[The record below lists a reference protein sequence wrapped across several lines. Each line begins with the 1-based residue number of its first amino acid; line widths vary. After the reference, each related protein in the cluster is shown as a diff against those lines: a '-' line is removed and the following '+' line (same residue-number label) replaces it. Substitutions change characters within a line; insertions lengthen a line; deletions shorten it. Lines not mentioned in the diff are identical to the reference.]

1 MSSAKDNIRKTLIK
15 TGRRLVK
22 EKGAEFLTAR
32 KLSDASGFSIGTIY
46 NQFGTMDGFIMEQNR
61 LTMDELLSYMR
72 EIFADDDAYQ
82 MLNRYLDT
90 FVAFVLAN
98 QNLWFLLY
106 NFHLNAVYKKL
117 PKDYLRKMV
126 EVTSIWQPYFD
137 KVYPNLR
144 PKERQLSL
152 HVLWLALFSV
162 SSFLTTQA
170 LDNFSRVN
178 RKNLCK
184 LLLNTYLAGLT
195 VLNEER

>member
-1 MSSAKDNIRKTLIK
+1 MISTKDNIRKVLIK
-15 TGRRLVK
+15 TGRKLVK
-22 EKGAEFLTAR
+22 EKGAAYLTAR
-32 KLSDASGFSIGTIY
+32 KLSDASGYSIGTIY
-46 NQFGTMDGFIMEQNR
+46 NQFGTMDRFIMEQNR
-61 LTMDELLSYMR
+61 ITMDELLKYMR
-72 EIFADDDAYQ
+72 DIFEEDDAYL

-106 NFHLNAVYKKL
+106 NFHLNAVYTQL

-126 EVTSIWQPYFD
+126 EVTALWQPYFD
-137 KVYPNLR
+137 KVYPNLQ

-152 HVLWLALFSV
+152 RVLWLALFSV

-170 LDNFSRVN
+170 LDSFSRVN

-184 LLLNTYLAGLT
+184 LLLNTYMAGLT
-195 VLNEER
+195 VLNEDR

>member
-1 MSSAKDNIRKTLIK
+1 MIKDNIRKILIK

-22 EKGAEFLTAR
+22 EKGAEYLTAR
-32 KLSDASGFSIGTIY
+32 KLSDASGYSVGTIY
-46 NQFGTMDGFIMEQNR
+46 NQFGTMDGFIMEQNKI
-61 LTMDELLSYMR
+61 TMDELLKYMR
-72 EIFADDDAYQ
+72 SIFAEDDAYL

-126 EVTSIWQPYFD
+126 EVTAIWQPYFD
-137 KVYPNLR
+137 KVYPNLAT
-144 PKERQLSL
+144 KERQLSL

-162 SSFLTTQA
+162 SSFLTTQV

-178 RKNLCK
+178 KKHLCK
-184 LLLNTYLAGLT
+184 LLMNTYLAGLT
-195 VLNEER
+195 VLNEGK

>member
-1 MSSAKDNIRKTLIK
+1 MFSTKDNIRKVLIK

-22 EKGAEFLTAR
+22 EKGAAYLTAR
-32 KLSDASGFSIGTIY
+32 KLSDASGYSIGTIY
-46 NQFGTMDGFIMEQNR
+46 NQYGTMDNFIMEQNR
-61 LTMDELLSYMR
+61 LTMNELLQRMR
-72 EIFADDDAYQ
+72 DIFAEDNAYL

-106 NFHLNAVYKKL
+106 NFHLNAVYQTL

-137 KVYPNLR
+137 KVYPNLL
-144 PKERQLSL
+144 PKERKLSL
-152 HVLWLALFSV
+152 HVLWLAIFSV

-178 RKNLCK
+178 KKNLCK

-195 VLNEER
+195 VLNEGR

>member
-1 MSSAKDNIRKTLIK
+1 MISTKDNIRKVLIK

-32 KLSDASGFSIGTIY
+32 KLSDASGYSIGTIY
-46 NQFGTMDGFIMEQNR
+46 NQYGTMDGFIMEQNR
-61 LTMDELLSYMR
+61 ITMNELLSYMR
-72 EIFADDDAYQ
+72 GIFAEDDAYL

-106 NFHLNAVYKKL
+106 NFHLNAVYAKL

-126 EVTSIWQPYFD
+126 EVTNIWRPYFD
-137 KVYPNLR
+137 KVYPNLL
-144 PKERQLSL
+144 PKERKLSL

-170 LDNFSRVN
+170 LDNFSKVN

-195 VLNEER
+195 VLNEGR

>member
-1 MSSAKDNIRKTLIK
+1 MINTKDNIRKILIK

-22 EKGAEFLTAR
+22 EKGASFLTAR
-32 KLSDASGFSIGTIY
+32 KLSDASGYSIGTIY
-46 NQFGTMDGFIMEQNR
+46 NQFGTMDNFVMEQNR
-61 LTMDELLSYMR
+61 LTMDELLKYMR
-72 EIFADDDAYQ
+72 GIFAEDDAYL

-137 KVYPNLR
+137 NVYPNLQ

-170 LDNFSRVN
+170 LDNFSKVN

-184 LLLNTYLAGLT
+184 LLLNTYLGGLT
-195 VLNEER
+195 VLNEDR

>member
-1 MSSAKDNIRKTLIK
+1 MITAKDNIRKLLIK

-32 KLSDASGFSIGTIY
+32 KLSEASGYSVGTIY
-46 NQFGTMDGFIMEQNR
+46 NQFGTMDCFVMEQNR
-61 LTMDELLSYMR
+61 LTMDELLKHMR
-72 EIFADDDAYQ
+72 GIFAEGDAYL
-82 MLNRYLDT
+82 MLNRYLDM

-98 QNLWFLLY
+98 PNLWFLLY

-126 EVTSIWQPYFD
+126 EVTSVWQPYFD

-144 PKERQLSL
+144 PKERQLAL

-162 SSFLTTQA
+162 SSFLTTQV

-178 RKNLCK
+178 KKNLCK